1 MSPVEEKGGSGGATP
16 AGGEAKGDG
25 AAKNDQQATTKSVKK
40 GGRIVAIVIAVSLLL
55 YLFGDRYTPYTSQA
69 RVDGF
74 VVGVAPKVAGEVT
87 KVSVIN
93 NQAVKE
99 GQPLIE
105 IDRSQ
110 YRIALAK
117 ARSDLANARKQVGAG
132 GAAVEAARAALLA
145 ARANELKA
153 RQDATR
159 LRRLREQDP
168 GTISVRR
175 QEIAD
180 ASYEAAKAQV
190 TAAEADIRRAI
201 DTMGGL
207 NIEENTIL
215 QTALTA
221 VDKAE
226 LDMTNTWSRRRRTAS
241 SPTCAP
247 TWACMRHRQP
257 GADAD
262 RNPRRVDQ
270 RRVHREQPGPHEGGD
285 AGRHRV
291 RRTARPRPTRAR
303 CAASVWASA
312 AAAAPHGHV
321 ADDPERP
328 RLAAAIAAVPGD
340 HRLRRQTGCAA
351 ARGGARR
358 RTGCRHRLRRRQ
370 RAPETARQDLHPHR
384 ELADV
389 CLLSGP
395 VEREPMP

>member
-1 MSPVEEKGGSGGATP
+1 MSPVEEKGGSGGAAP
-16 AGGEAKGDG
+16 AGGEAKADG
-25 AAKNDQQATTKSVKK
+25 AAKNGQQATTKSVKK
-40 GGRIVAIVIAVSLLL
+40 GGRIVAIVIVVSLLL

-93 NQAVKE
+93 NQTVKE

-145 ARANELKA
+145 ARANEVKA

-226 LDMTNTWSRRRRTAS
+226 LDMTNTLVPAPSDGVITDLRTDVGLYAGTG
-241 SPTCAP
+241 SPVLTLIAIRNVWINAEFTENNLGHMKVGTP
-247 TWACMRHRQP
+247 VDIVFDVLP
-257 GADAD
+257 GRVYQGKVRSIGLGVSGS
-262 RNPRRVDQ
+262 RNPPTGTLPTIQNDRDWLRQSQRFPVIIDFDAKQDAELREAVRVGGQ
-270 RRVHREQPGPHEGGD
+270 AALIAYGEGSWLLKPLGKIYI
-285 AGRHRV
+285 RI
-291 RRTARPRPTRAR
+291 
-303 CAASVWASA
+303 ASWLTYAY
-312 AAAAPHGHV
+312 
-321 ADDPERP
+321 
-328 RLAAAIAAVPGD
+328 
-340 HRLRRQTGCAA
+340 
-351 ARGGARR
+351 
-358 RTGCRHRLRRRQ
+358 
-370 RAPETARQDLHPHR
+370 
-384 ELADV
+384 
-389 CLLSGP
+389 
-395 VEREPMP
+395 

>member
-1 MSPVEEKGGSGGATP
+1 MSPVEEKGGSGGAAP
-16 AGGEAKGDG
+16 AGGDAKADG
-25 AAKNDQQATTKSVKK
+25 AAKNGQQATTKSVKN

-93 NQAVKE
+93 NQTVKE

-145 ARANELKA
+145 ARANEVKA

-226 LDMTNTWSRRRRTAS
+226 LDMTNTLVPAPSDGVITDLRTDVGMYAGTGSPVLTLIAIRNVWINAEFTENNLGHMKVGTPVDIVFDVLPGRVYKGKVRSIGLGVSGSRN
-241 SPTCAP
+241 AP
-247 TWACMRHRQP
+247 TGTLPTIQNDRDWLRQSQRFP
-257 GADAD
+257 VIVDFDAKQD
-262 RNPRRVDQ
+262 AELREAVRVGGQ
-270 RRVHREQPGPHEGGD
+270 AALIAYGEGSGLLKPL
-285 AGRHRV
+285 GKIYIRI
-291 RRTARPRPTRAR
+291 
-303 CAASVWASA
+303 ASWLTYAY
-312 AAAAPHGHV
+312 
-321 ADDPERP
+321 
-328 RLAAAIAAVPGD
+328 
-340 HRLRRQTGCAA
+340 
-351 ARGGARR
+351 
-358 RTGCRHRLRRRQ
+358 
-370 RAPETARQDLHPHR
+370 
-384 ELADV
+384 
-389 CLLSGP
+389 
-395 VEREPMP
+395 